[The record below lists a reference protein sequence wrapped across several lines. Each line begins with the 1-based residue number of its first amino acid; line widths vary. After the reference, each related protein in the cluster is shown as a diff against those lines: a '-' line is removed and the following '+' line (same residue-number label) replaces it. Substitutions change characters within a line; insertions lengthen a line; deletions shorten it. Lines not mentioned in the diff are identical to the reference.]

1 MCSLSAKMQDESG
14 ENQKKRNFK
23 LFESLKL
30 FEDFEFEDFAEKNT
44 FKIDAS
50 CSLSTLSNT
59 EDAAPPGVPGL
70 DCRVDLREIFSV
82 SLFINESW
90 HIMDEGMPLRLA
102 FL

>member
-1 MCSLSAKMQDESG
+1 MQDESG

-23 LFESLKL
+23 LFSSSLRILSLRISQKRTRS
-30 FEDFEFEDFAEKNT
+30 KSTHPSN
-44 FKIDAS
+44 
-50 CSLSTLSNT
+50 LSTLSNT

-70 DCRVDLREIFSV
+70 DCRVDLRDSFSV

-90 HIMDEGMPLRLA
+90 HIVDEGMSLRLA